1 MKKTVILAALATLIV
16 AGSVAADGA
25 GSAFGCLTTA
35 RSQGMGRGS
44 FTGGVG
50 IANATSVAGMFNY
63 GLSES
68 TDGRVKLGFIDGKGN
83 DDIEWTFGLDFNV
96 QVWDVKS
103 TAANSIDLAIGGL
116 FEYVGV
122 GDASILQLGGQVL
135 GSYPFVMT
143 NGTTLSPYGRVNLRM
158 ERLSYSGL
166 DSESDLRFGL
176 NAGVGWEISS
186 TFALYG
192 EFQMDGNDGL
202 FLGAEFNIM

>member
-1 MKKTVILAALATLIV
+1 MILAALATLVV

-35 RSQGMGRGS
+35 RSQGMGKGS

-83 DDIEWTFGLDFNV
+83 EDIEWTFGLDFNV

-116 FEYVGV
+116 FEYIGV
-122 GDASILQLGGQVL
+122 GDGSILQLGGQVL

-143 NGTTLSPYGRVNLRM
+143 NGTTLSPYGRINLRM
-158 ERLSYSGL
+158 ERMSYTFK
-166 DSESDLRFGL
+166 DSDSDLRFGL
-176 NAGVGWEISS
+176 NAGVGWAISP
-186 TFALYG
+186 TINLYA
-192 EFQMDGNDGL
+192 ELQIDGNDGL
-202 FLGAEFNIM
+202 FLGADFNIM